1 MRQFQ
6 RTILWA
12 LALLLTIAGGGQT
25 TKPVFAQEPPA
36 DALHCGPIN
45 TFEGDLVSLNVGNVG
60 RPPQAPGVVQ
70 LRLLDPERQSAPR
83 AVADAGAWTVARG
96 DAALATRGAR
106 ERRGPPRLRTRRSA
120 VARDDAGPGAD
131 GDARA
136 DLWTELRVL
145 RSDGTPGTRLAR
157 GRWPRSAGP

>member
-12 LALLLTIAGGGQT
+12 LALLLTFTVGGQT

-70 LRLLDPERQSAPR
+70 LRLLDPNGNPLLERSLTLLPGQSR
-83 AVADAGAWTVARG
+83 AASLRISREGLVRG
-96 DAALATRGAR
+96 EVLALSGPPELDFRATLQVFVPAEVRGLTYGPNF
-106 ERRGPPRLRTRRSA
+106 ECSGPTGHRGP
-120 VARDDAGPGAD
+120 V
-131 GDARA
+131 
-136 DLWTELRVL
+136 
-145 RSDGTPGTRLAR
+145 
-157 GRWPRSAGP
+157 

>member
-12 LALLLTIAGGGQT
+12 LALLLTFTVGGQT

-70 LRLLDPERQSAPR
+70 LRLLDPNGNPLLERSLTLAPGQSRAATLRLPR
-83 AVADAGAWTVARG
+83 AGLVRG
-96 DAALATRGAR
+96 EVLPVSGPDDLQLHATMQVLVPTETRGLTYGPNF
-106 ERRGPPRLRTRRSA
+106 ECSGPTGHRGP
-120 VARDDAGPGAD
+120 V
-131 GDARA
+131 
-136 DLWTELRVL
+136 
-145 RSDGTPGTRLAR
+145 
-157 GRWPRSAGP
+157 